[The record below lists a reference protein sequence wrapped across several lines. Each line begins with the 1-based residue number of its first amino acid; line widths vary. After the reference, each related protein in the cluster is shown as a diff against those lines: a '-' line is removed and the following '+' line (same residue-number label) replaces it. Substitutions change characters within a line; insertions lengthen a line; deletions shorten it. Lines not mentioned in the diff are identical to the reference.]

1 MSCDARSRGMT
12 ATEASRVLGC
22 ITALAFLGC
31 GGEPEQRSADPSATQ
46 AAGSGPGVR
55 ANPHAVEADASPPG
69 RWKTF
74 KPRPGSSHRAA
85 ISAEE
90 IERLEAMGY
99 LAGTNP
105 AHENTGLLVHE
116 RDSAFQGINF
126 YVSGHAP
133 EALLLDMDGEVLH
146 KWGISA
152 FDVWPD
158 YRPARGVD
166 VPNHWRRAYLY
177 PNGDVTAIY
186 GGLGIVKIDKD
197 SKVHWAYRAEHVH
210 HDLEVLADGTIYTLT
225 RKGTHAP
232 ELNPRQQVVLDYI
245 IALDGSTGEV
255 LREWSVFDSILDS
268 PYRPLVQRMRRRGDV
283 LHTNTIEV
291 LDGRHAAHHP
301 AFAKGNFLISIL
313 NLDAIAIIDP
323 RKESVVWALL
333 GLWSHQHQPVFLD
346 DGRMLIFDN
355 RGLGKRSRVLEFDP
369 LTKEV
374 FWLHGEEDSEFFHTA
389 LLGSVQRLPNGNT
402 LITESDN
409 GRAFE
414 VTPEHRI
421 VWEFVT
427 PHRTGNDDELIAS
440 LYELV
445 RLAPD
450 FPRDWVNAETIDLAV
465 DVTRRDG
472 PTRQPIP

>member
-1 MSCDARSRGMT
+1 M
-12 ATEASRVLGC
+12 
-22 ITALAFLGC
+22 ALAVLGC
-31 GGEPEQRSADPSATQ
+31 GGESESEAPGPSAAQ
-46 AAGSGPGVR
+46 DAGSSGGVR
-55 ANPHAVEADASPPG
+55 ATPRPAEPATRPPG

-74 KPRPGSSHRAA
+74 KPRPGLAPLAA
-85 ISAEE
+85 IEAQE

-105 AHENTGLLVHE
+105 AHPNTGLLVHQRE
-116 RDSAFQGINF
+116 SAYQGLNF

-133 EALLLDMDGEVLH
+133 EALLLDMDGRVLH

-152 FDVWPD
+152 FEVWPD
-158 YRPARGVD
+158 YQPARGVE

-177 PNGDVTAIY
+177 PNGDVAAIY
-186 GGLGIVKIDKD
+186 GGLGIVKLDKD
-197 SKVHWAYRAEHVH
+197 SKVSWAYRAEHVH
-210 HDLEVLADGTIYTLT
+210 HDLEVLEDGTLYTLT
-225 RKGTHAP
+225 RKGTFAP
-232 ELNPRQQVVLDYI
+232 ELNPRQKVVLDYI
-245 IALDGSTGEV
+245 IALDDSTGEV

-268 PYRPLVQRMRRRGDV
+268 PYRPLIQRMRRRGDV

-291 LDGRHAAHHP
+291 LDGRHAANHP
-301 AFAKGNFLISIL
+301 AFAKGNFLISML
-313 NLDAIAIIDP
+313 NIDAIAIIDP
-323 RKESVVWALL
+323 RKEAVVWALQ
-333 GLWSHQHQPVFLD
+333 GMWSHQHQPLFLD

-355 RGLGKRSRVLEFDP
+355 RGFGKRSRVLEFDP

-374 FWLHGEEDSEFFHTA
+374 AWLHGEEDSEFFYTA

-414 VTPEHRI
+414 VTREHRV
-421 VWEFVT
+421 VWDFIT

-445 RLAPD
+445 RLPPD
-450 FPRDWVNAETIDLAV
+450 FPHGWVDEQTTGLSI
-465 DVTRRDG
+465 DVTRREEPAS
-472 PTRQPIP
+472 PTAP